1 MDDGR
6 DRYRPSPVNL
16 FLIGL
21 LLVAG
26 AVLVK
31 SQRWHSPQ
39 GEAPPAAELPA
50 AVGPT
55 DGEGIPDHLH
65 TSPTVRVLL
74 GSSRRPLEAAGEGY
88 PGRVE
93 VLEHDGRFYRVCHVD
108 LETYVAHVVSSE
120 VLNSWDLETK
130 RAQAVA
136 ARSYAMTSLD
146 PAAIFDLRASGLEQ
160 VFRGGRADGG
170 AVDATRDTRGV
181 ALVQGEAVTRAYYH
195 ATCGGRT
202 ASVQDF
208 WGMRAPRMRSVD
220 CPWGVTAPLHRWSL
234 EMDAAELAT
243 RLGGEVEAVW
253 VETFDPGGRTL
264 TVAVR
269 AGGALRWMSGA
280 EFREALGYTRI
291 RSTWFTLEAGEGG
304 YRFAGAGS
312 GHGVGMCQWGARA
325 MAQAGYGWREI
336 LGWYYPE
343 STVDTVY

>member
-6 DRYRPSPVNL
+6 ERYRPSPVNL

-26 AVLVK
+26 AVFVK
-31 SQRWHSPQ
+31 SQRWHSPRD
-39 GEAPPAAELPA
+39 EPPDAAELPGD
-50 AVGPT
+50 VGPSAG
-55 DGEGIPDHLH
+55 DGVSELFH

-74 GSSRRPLEAAGEGY
+74 GSSRRPLEAEGEGY

-93 VLEHDGRFYRVCHVD
+93 VVERDGRYHRICHVD
-108 LETYVAHVVSSE
+108 LESYVAHVVSAE
-120 VLNSWDLETK
+120 VLNSWDMETK

-146 PAAIFDLRASGLEQ
+146 SDAIFDLRASGLEQ
-160 VFRGGRADGG
+160 VFRGGRVDPGAAD
-170 AVDATRDTRGV
+170 AARDTRGL
-181 ALVQGEAVTRAYYH
+181 ALVQNEAVTRAYYH

-202 ASVQDF
+202 ASVWEF
-208 WGMRAPRMRSVD
+208 WGMRAPLMRAVD
-220 CPWGVTAPLHRWSL
+220 CPWCASAPLHRWSL
-234 EMDAAELAT
+234 EMGADELGE

-253 VETFDPGGRTL
+253 VETFEPSGRAL

-269 AGGALRWMSGA
+269 VGGALRWMSGA

-291 RSTWFTLEAGEGG
+291 RSTWFAIEAGEAN

-312 GHGVGMCQWGARA
+312 GHGVGLCQWGARG
-325 MAQAGYGWREI
+325 MAEAGYGWRDI
-336 LGWYYPE
+336 LAWYYPD
-343 STVDTVY
+343 SSVAAVY